1 MSDVQLDLFDAPYFD
16 SRSEIEKENEELRNT
31 LMGYVVSDDASNAT
45 EKLLMLIIKRMGRY
59 ISKSNRNRIILSSFY
74 TLHKNTDEQT
84 FENLLNSYIH
94 DFNLKNHDWDDYYAQ
109 RRSSRR
115 RR

>member
-1 MSDVQLDLFDAPYFD
+1 MSDVQLDLFDNAYFD
-16 SRSEIEKENEELRNT
+16 TESEKENLD
-31 LMGYVVSDDASNAT
+31 YIVSDDASDAT

-59 ISKSNRNRIILSSFY
+59 LGEDNRRRIILSSFY
-74 TLHKNTDEQT
+74 TLHKDTDDMI
-84 FENLLNSYIH
+84 FENVLNSRIH
-94 DFNLKNHDWDDYYAQ
+94 DFNLKDHDWDEYYAQ